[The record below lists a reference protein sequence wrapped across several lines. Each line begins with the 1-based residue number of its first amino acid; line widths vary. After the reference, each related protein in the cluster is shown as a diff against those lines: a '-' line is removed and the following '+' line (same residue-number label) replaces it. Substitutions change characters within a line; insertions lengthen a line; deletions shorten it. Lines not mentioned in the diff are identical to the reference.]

1 MRPGTIAALL
11 MASALLSFLPFVWD
25 LSSPVKIISLV
36 LIVLGLGWAVK
47 TAVS

>member
-1 MRPGTIAALL
+1 MKPATVAALL

-25 LSSPVKIISLV
+25 LSTPVKIISFV
-36 LIVLGLGWAVK
+36 LILLGLGWAVK